1 MSIFAHMFFAMLLC
15 LMKNKCIFLRKTGI
29 VKIEVRMSTVERD
42 AKQELAPLHKI
53 GRFHWSAV
61 LHFVFFCY
69 LFFVI
74 FW

>member
-15 LMKNKCIFLRKTGI
+15 LMKNKCIFLRKTGN
-29 VKIEVRMSTVERD
+29 VEIEVRMSTVETD

-61 LHFVFFCY
+61 LHFFCY

-74 FW
+74 LW